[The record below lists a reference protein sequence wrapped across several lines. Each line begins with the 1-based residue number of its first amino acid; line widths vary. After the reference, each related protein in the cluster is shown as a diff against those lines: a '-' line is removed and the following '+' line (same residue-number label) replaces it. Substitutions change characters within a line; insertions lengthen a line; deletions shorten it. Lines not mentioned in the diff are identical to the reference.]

1 MVYKKKVVAC
11 GNEIR
16 IMESPGIGME
26 RSCVWPGMV
35 ATHGSV
41 VQGTGV
47 ML

>member
-1 MVYKKKVVAC
+1 MVYKKNVVAC

-16 IMESPGIGME
+16 IMESPSIAME
-26 RSCVWPGMV
+26 RSCGWPGMV

>member
-16 IMESPGIGME
+16 IMESPGIAME
-26 RSCVWPGMV
+26 SSCGWPGKG
-35 ATHGSV
+35 AKHGSV